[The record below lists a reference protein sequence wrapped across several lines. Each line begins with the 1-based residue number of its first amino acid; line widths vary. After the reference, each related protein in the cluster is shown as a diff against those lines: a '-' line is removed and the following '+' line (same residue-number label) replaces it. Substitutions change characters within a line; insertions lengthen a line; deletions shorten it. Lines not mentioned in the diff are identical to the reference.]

1 MKKRLKNSIQRNWL
15 FVFMVVMLQ
24 FKSMILLSMLRTPNS
39 SSINL
44 GSIYFGTPA
53 KWAHV
58 AIIILI
64 VSPIFFFKEKGQLR
78 ASLIIDILVTIIF
91 VADIWYYRA
100 NGTFLS
106 IRHLAHNE
114 IFNPIGKNLFNFRVA
129 DLVFFIDF
137 IMLFLIYKFIK
148 IKEEKSEKKLF
159 LRSLKAISIFLVSA
173 FAIGI
178 GHYYIDIKQMVSGQN
193 LFRVS
198 WAPFQTFSDMSP
210 LGYHGFD
217 LNFYKDKNK
226 TLTSDEVTD
235 IENWLNDN
243 KENLPDNKYKGMLK
257 GKNLIA
263 IQIESLENFVI
274 KQKVYGQ
281 EITPN
286 LNKLLSKS
294 LYFDNIYEQNN
305 SGTSSDADLLVN
317 TSIFPIRKDTT
328 VFSYPWDK
336 YNSLQHLLNG
346 KGYTTISTHAELP
359 GSWNWA
365 EFHKSFE
372 ADKILDIGMYN
383 QDEIIG
389 LGLSDESYLKQV
401 AGKLKNENEPFYAF
415 MTTLTSHGPFEM
427 PENKKYLNLPK
438 ELDENMLG
446 GYFQSV
452 RYTDEAIGK
461 FLEELEKNNQLDN
474 TVIMLYGD
482 HCGVHKF
489 YEDDIKNSPLE
500 GDWWKDNHKKIPYII
515 YSKDL
520 QPEVISK
527 AGGQSDFLPTI
538 SYLLGMDRSEF
549 DNSSMGRVLVNT
561 ERDAAILNSGDI
573 MGTPKDEKELNH
585 LKDTFEIADSIIEK
599 NYFRN
604 HKQP

>member
-1 MKKRLKNSIQRNWL
+1 MKQKLKNIIKSNWL
-15 FVFMVVMLQ
+15 FVFMVVVLQ

-44 GSIYFGTPA
+44 GSIYFTSPVI
-53 KWAHV
+53 WAHV

-64 VSPIFFFKEKGQLR
+64 VSPIFFFKQKGRLR
-78 ASLIIDILVTIIF
+78 AALIIDILVTIIF

-106 IRHLAHNE
+106 IRHLIHKE
-114 IFNPIGKNLFNFRVA
+114 IFNPIGKNLFNFRLV
-129 DLVFFIDF
+129 DLAFLIDF
-137 IMLFLIYKFIK
+137 IILFSIYKFIK
-148 IKEEKSEKKLF
+148 IKEEIEKKLY
-159 LRSLKAISIFLVSA
+159 LRIIKAISVFLISA
-173 FAIGI
+173 FVIGI
-178 GHYYIDIKQMVSGQN
+178 GHYYVDIKQMDSGKN
-193 LFRVS
+193 LFRLS

-217 LNFYKDKNK
+217 INFYADKNK
-226 TLTSDEVTD
+226 ILTNDEKND
-235 IENWLNDN
+235 IEKWFNDN
-243 KENLPDNKYKGMLK
+243 KEDIPDNKYKGMLK

-263 IQIESLENFVI
+263 IQVESLENFVI
-274 KQKVYGQ
+274 NQKVYGQ

-294 LYFDNIYEQNN
+294 LYFDSIYEQNN

-317 TSIFPIRKDTT
+317 TSIFPIRQGTT
-328 VFSYPWDK
+328 VYSYPWDK

-372 ADKILDIGMYN
+372 ADKIWDIGKYN

-389 LGLSDESYLKQV
+389 LGLSDESYLKQISE
-401 AGKLKNENEPFYAF
+401 KLKNENGPFYAF
-415 MTTLTSHGPFEM
+415 MTTLTSHGPFDM

-446 GYFQSV
+446 AYFQSV

-461 FLEELEKNNQLDN
+461 FIEQLEKNNQLDN
-474 TVIMLYGD
+474 TVIMIYGD

-489 YEDDIKNSPLE
+489 YEDKIQDSPLE

-538 SYLLGMDRSEF
+538 SYLLGIDRSEF
-549 DNSSMGRVLVNT
+549 ENSSMGRVLVNT
-561 ERDAAILNSGDI
+561 ERDATIINSGDI
-573 MGTPKDEKELNH
+573 MGTPKDENEISH
-585 LKDTFEIADSIIEK
+585 LKDTFKIADSIIEK
-599 NYFRN
+599 NYFKSYR
-604 HKQP
+604 